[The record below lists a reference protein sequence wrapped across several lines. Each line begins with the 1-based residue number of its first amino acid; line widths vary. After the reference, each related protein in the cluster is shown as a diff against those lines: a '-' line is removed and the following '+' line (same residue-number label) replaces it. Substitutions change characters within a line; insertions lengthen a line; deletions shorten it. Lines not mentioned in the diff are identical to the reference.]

1 MELHKYKNTQ
11 SVCAPEMLGGLR
23 GMCGHGE
30 IRVKRLK
37 DYPEAKIHN
46 QCIFWCCQD
55 VSQKKKKN
63 CWLVLLTIN
72 IFLSP

>member
-1 MELHKYKNTQ
+1 MELHKYKNTK

-37 DYPEAKIHN
+37 DYPRPKFTTSVFFGAAKIPPPP
-46 QCIFWCCQD
+46 
-55 VSQKKKKN
+55 KKR
-63 CWLVLLTIN
+63 CWIVLLIIN